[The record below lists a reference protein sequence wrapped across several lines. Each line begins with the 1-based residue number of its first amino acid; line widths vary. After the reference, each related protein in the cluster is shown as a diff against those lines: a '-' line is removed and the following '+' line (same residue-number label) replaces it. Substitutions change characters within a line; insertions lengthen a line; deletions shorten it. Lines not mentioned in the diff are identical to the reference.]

1 MKWSAG
7 TSADPVECSS
17 YVLDPGA
24 AGRRSLQ
31 CMASPEKSPPRPA
44 NDNPTPARQRRVTV
58 ESLPIVGRIVEGG
71 LVLPPRPR

>member
-1 MKWSAG
+1 MPPKNLSHYP
-7 TSADPVECSS
+7 AD
-17 YVLDPGA
+17 
-24 AGRRSLQ
+24 
-31 CMASPEKSPPRPA
+31 RPA